1 MKADSQQ
8 NLISI
13 LEHKQIIQKIKH
25 ESSQQLDTLSQQMSK
40 LERTF
45 QYEVEEKDENLRK
58 QIANVSQIEREYME
72 IKKALGNQVEELKE
86 SEQKAQ
92 SELKIIRNM
101 AEKYKADM
109 LDLKEKI
116 IQKDDLIEI
125 EKREKNQVKYLN
137 NQLNQ
142 QLKELNE
149 QLIEKASEMTLQA
162 QKYQL
167 MSENLNQITEK
178 YTIEQKDHQ
187 KLQRVLEEKQN
198 AWNDLEKQM
207 SEKLQKF
214 NQTIVNHQQQLQK
227 QEKIMQRQD
236 QQLTNQQSAFQV
248 LEKEKEQI
256 INAYNMK
263 NQELQQ
269 LLDLNQTQN
278 VQHAEVI
285 AQKQKEIEELQY
297 KFKLYRHE
305 LEQIKRKI
313 GESMVEIVRKIRDDL
328 LEMQVNSK
336 SEFTSFQQE
345 LLLIKNAVNDRIRV
359 TQLEQQTEFKKLLTQ
374 MQDKDQLID
383 ELTHQIKQ
391 LDLLLESRKQEI
403 IDLQRINIVTQNKV
417 EESEKKIISLQQSN
431 IKLNEQLKIT
441 QRNYNENQKNEQ
453 QNKIQDQI
461 QLKEIHEKNMKE
473 INNIYKERINNL
485 KRKIAQAEE
494 EHANIEQQLQ
504 AQVQQIQGKYLQSEQ
519 QRLKLKEYILQNID
533 SRMNQLNQSLDYS
546 IVQPSIY
553 QDHTPLNTQYSPLQ
567 NKSQQQIQNQNQN
580 AYSSP
585 EKVEFVN
592 TQRSRQLR
600 EELEQL
606 QQNIRKAK
614 QESNKKIRQK
624 SLEVSG
630 IYMNTNPN
638 LNTNSKKVQM
648 DMNASILNHHDF
660 LIQNNNS
667 NNNSQLQ
674 QNSHSNFYKNTSN
687 NNSIISISNNKKY
700 QHDNQNMNNQLSE
713 RRDIISDEN
722 SKPFFLSEQKQFYG
736 NNISYTQQGD
746 MIYFR
751 HSPYK
756 NNINNNNNNKNDNN
770 SIIQTKNLSQSPISK
785 TCLKL
790 SQQQNNQVKQNQ
802 RRVPQSIHYMIPN
815 VNKSLNQ
822 NQINSI
828 IHAQQQNSNLKRN
841 FSVNFNEDPILSFK
855 NSQN

>member
-1 MKADSQQ
+1 MKAESKQ
-8 NLISI
+8 NFITI
-13 LEHKQIIQKIKH
+13 QEHKQIIQKIKQ
-25 ESSQQLDTLSQQMSK
+25 ESSQQLDSLSQQMSK
-40 LERTF
+40 LERSF
-45 QYEVEEKDENLRK
+45 QSEVEEKDENLRK
-58 QIANVSQIEREYME
+58 KIANVSQIEREYME
-72 IKKALGNQVEELKE
+72 IKQALANQVEELKE

-92 SELKIIRNM
+92 NELKIIRNM
-101 AEKYKADM
+101 SEKYKAEM
-109 LDLKEKI
+109 LDLKEKL
-116 IQKDDLIEI
+116 IQKDDLLEI

-149 QLIEKASEMTLQA
+149 QLIEKVSEMTLQA

-167 MSENLNQITEK
+167 ISENLNSITEK
-178 YTIEQKDHQ
+178 FAIEQRDHQ
-187 KLQRVLEEKQN
+187 KLQKVFEEKQN
-198 AWNDLEKQM
+198 TWNDLEIQM
-207 SEKLQKF
+207 NEKLQKF

-227 QEKIMQRQD
+227 QEKIIQRQD

-256 INAYNMK
+256 INAYNIK
-263 NQELQQ
+263 TQELQQ
-269 LLDLNQTQN
+269 LLDLSQTQN
-278 VQHAEVI
+278 IQHTEII

-328 LEMQVNSK
+328 LEMQDNSK

-359 TQLEQQTEFKKLLTQ
+359 TQIEQQTEFKKILTQ

-403 IDLQRINIVTQNKV
+403 IDLQRINIVSQNKV
-417 EESEKKIISLQQSN
+417 EENEKKISGLQQSN
-431 IKLNEQLKIT
+431 IKLNEQLKIA
-441 QRNYNENQKNEQ
+441 QRNLNENQKHEQ

-473 INNIYKERINNL
+473 INNIYEERINNL
-485 KRKIAQAEE
+485 KRKITQIEE
-494 EHANIEQQLQ
+494 EHANIEQQLY
-504 AQVQQIQGKYLQSEQ
+504 AQVQQVQGKYLQSEQ

-533 SRMNQLNQSLDYS
+533 NRMNQLNQSLDCS

-553 QDHTPLNTQYSPLQ
+553 QEHTPINTQYSPLQ
-567 NKSQQQIQNQNQN
+567 NKSQFYQQNLNQNT
-580 AYSSP
+580 YSSP

-606 QQNIRKAK
+606 QQNIRKAR

-624 SLEVSG
+624 SMEVSG
-630 IYMNTNPN
+630 IYINTNPN
-638 LNTNSKKVQM
+638 LNTYSQKKQM
-648 DMNASILNHHDF
+648 DMMNSSILNNND
-660 LIQNNNS
+660 LLTQNNN
-667 NNNSQLQ
+667 QFL
-674 QNSHSNFYKNTSN
+674 QNSYSNFYKNTSN
-687 NNSIISISNNKKY
+687 NNSINNISNNNRY
-700 QHDNQNMNNQLSE
+700 QHDKQNVNNQLSD
-713 RRDIISDEN
+713 RRNIISDEN
-722 SKPFFLSEQKQFYG
+722 QKPFFLSEQKQFYG
-736 NNISYTQQGD
+736 NNVSYTQQGD
-746 MIYFR
+746 MIYLR
-751 HSPYK
+751 SSPYK
-756 NNINNNNNNKNDNN
+756 NNFNNNNNSN
-770 SIIQTKNLSQSPISK
+770 IIQTKNLSQSPISK
-785 TCLKL
+785 TSLNS
-790 SQQQNNQVKQNQ
+790 SQQSYNQLKQNQ

-822 NQINSI
+822 NQLNSI
-828 IHAQQQNSNLKRN
+828 IHAQQQNTNLKHN
-841 FSVNFNEDPILSFK
+841 LSVNFNEEPILSFR